1 MDRRR
6 FVLAGLSLPWLP
18 QVGSSAV
25 ARRPQVWLYDS
36 RFGHAR
42 ALAAA
47 RSGGSDLMPVEGDVT
62 DHWRSLLKPALA
74 AGSLRLS
81 GVTTE
86 SFAFCLGVLARD
98 AVGPRARI
106 RLSQTRH
113 DTDLRIWSLEV
124 QTHG

>member
-18 QVGSSAV
+18 QFGAGADAS
-25 ARRPQVWLYDS
+25 RPQLWLYDT
-36 RFGHAR
+36 RFAHAR

-47 RSGGSDLMPVEGDVT
+47 RSAGNELLPVEGDVT
-62 DHWRSLLKPALA
+62 ELRSLLKPALA
-74 AGSLRLS
+74 TGSLRLS

-98 AVGPRARI
+98 AAGPRAHI
-106 RLSQTRH
+106 HFSQSRH
-113 DTDLRIWSLEV
+113 DADLRIWNLEV
-124 QTHG
+124 HAHG